1 MESRREYAD
10 RMTEVVNKV
19 SELFRNENLDVEDAM
34 LVLVS
39 LFSFVVLSTG
49 TDIEEAMKVLNK
61 CMTEMKDIHDAQTKL
76 QGDMSTETLQ

>member
-1 MESRREYAD
+1 MESRREYVD
-10 RMTEVVNKV
+10 RMTDVVGKV

-61 CMTEMKDIHDAQTKL
+61 CMTEMKDIHDTHNKIRALVTKDTI
-76 QGDMSTETLQ
+76 Q